1 MNDMSF
7 SLDNKESLTI
17 GAYLKGRNC
26 STFHRVFIWLESEDR
41 LSISVP
47 NPGGAGFDDLQVSIT
62 NGGIISVKS
71 PLKIKADTG
80 DVLQQSKAGSEDFAK
95 ISARM
100 LELAADP
107 CRDGYV
113 PMSPETLRE
122 WAQKLLPC

>member
-1 MNDMSF
+1 MSNLKRYDWDYDQ
-7 SLDNKESLTI
+7 LDHEYSCVECSEGEWVKFADIKEFLPTS
-17 GAYLKGRNC
+17 A
-26 STFHRVFIWLESEDR
+26 
-41 LSISVP
+41 
-47 NPGGAGFDDLQVSIT
+47 
-62 NGGIISVKS
+62 
-71 PLKIKADTG
+71 
-80 DVLQQSKAGSEDFAK
+80 QQSKAGSEDCAQ

>member
-1 MNDMSF
+1 MHEQAIKILRDKCDSMRRVCSTYQFSF
-7 SLDNKESLTI
+7 VAEKEKVGYIQKLDNVKQSIAALESLELVQRPIT
-17 GAYLKGRNC
+17 KQGR
-26 STFHRVFIWLESEDR
+26 L
-41 LSISVP
+41 
-47 NPGGAGFDDLQVSIT
+47 
-62 NGGIISVKS
+62 
-71 PLKIKADTG
+71 
-80 DVLQQSKAGSEDFAK
+80 EDFAK